1 MQFRKKSVMV
11 KSLFSRTGFILL
23 GGFLLVFLISVA
35 CQNAATQTLNAEIP
49 TKTLEKP
56 EQYNIKVTDLPAPF
70 ATQSASRSSRI
81 IAPPKDAAFYAPKGF
96 RVNLFAEGDFQT
108 PRWLVTAPNGDVFL
122 TDSGANKVIIL
133 RDKNKDGRAE
143 ERFTFASNLNQ
154 PFGLTFAN
162 GYLYVANTDSVVRF
176 KYQDGQT
183 QAAGQPEKIIELP
196 GKGYNQHWTR
206 DVLAAPDGKSLFVTV
221 GSQGNVDV
229 ESDPRRAAISI
240 YDLEGKNHRIY
251 ASGLRNPVG
260 IAINPANKE
269 LWTSVNERD
278 GLGDDLVPD
287 YVTSVKENA
296 FYGFPFSYLGQN
308 IDPRRKGESPELVK
322 KAIVPDVLL
331 QSHSAALGLAFYEG
345 KMFPEEYRGDAFVAL
360 HGSWNREK
368 LTGYKIIRV
377 RFKDGKPVGGYEDF
391 VTGWLPN
398 ENSREAWGRPV
409 GLTVA
414 SDGSLLIADDGGD
427 RIWRVS
433 YQNR

>member
-1 MQFRKKSVMV
+1 MKFEKTLKNIPDESARMLLILAAF
-11 KSLFSRTGFILL
+11 SLMTVFFS
-23 GGFLLVFLISVA
+23 SA
-35 CQNAATQTLNAEIP
+35 CQNAAMETLTFDIP
-49 TKTLEKP
+49 TKTVEKP
-56 EQYNIKVTDLPAPF
+56 AQYEVKLANLPPPY
-70 ATQSASRSSRI
+70 ATQSVSRNSHI
-81 IAPPKDAAFYAPKGF
+81 IAPPKDAAFSAPKGF
-96 RVNLFAEGDFQT
+96 QVNLFAEGDFKT
-108 PRWLVTAPNGDVFL
+108 PRWLAPAPNGDVFL
-122 TDSGANKVIIL
+122 TDSGADKVIIL
-133 RDKNKDGRAE
+133 RDKDKDGRAD
-143 ERFTFASNLNQ
+143 ERFTFAQNLNR
-154 PFGLTFAN
+154 PFGMAFVN

-176 KYQDGQT
+176 KYHDGQT
-183 QAAGQPEKIIELP
+183 QATEKPEKIIDLP
-196 GKGYNQHWTR
+196 ASGYNNHWTR
-206 DVLAAPDGKSLFVTV
+206 DILAAPDGKSIFVTV
-221 GSQGNVDV
+221 GSSGNVDV
-229 ESDPRRAAISI
+229 ESDPRRAAISL
-240 YDLEGKNHRIY
+240 YDLDGKNQRIY

-260 IAINPANKE
+260 IAINPANQE
-269 LWTSVNERD
+269 LWASVNERD

-308 IDPRRKGESPELVK
+308 IDPRHKGESPELVK

-398 ENSREAWGRPV
+398 EASRDAWGRPV

-433 YQNR
+433 YQK